1 MPKLNKPVHKRAR
14 QKRSL
19 GLSLLEVIIATAILA
34 GSGLALFS
42 IIGMGSKY
50 ALRAEKLT
58 YAHHFALSALD
69 EWLASPS
76 PIGTEQSG
84 SFEEAPEWSY
94 RVQSQAQDEPGLCSV
109 TVEIFHAQSTLN
121 APRTMS
127 TASGEE
133 PVYQLTRWVRV
144 PLITTTGEVES

>member
-1 MPKLNKPVHKRAR
+1 MPKLINPIHKPLRRKRF
-14 QKRSL
+14 L

-109 TVEIFHAQSTLN
+109 TVEVFHAQSTLTS
-121 APRTMS
+121 PRTIS
-127 TASGEE
+127 AASSEE
-133 PVYQLTRWVRV
+133 PVYRLTRWVRV
-144 PLITTTGEVES
+144 PQMTTTGEVEP